1 MGFKEKGKG
10 IMIMYRKLD
19 CICGHPYGF
28 HSDYSV
34 VRLPCIHKID
44 KYPFVCLC
52 INYDPAGHNPEL
64 ENVLC
69 PRCRLVRLEKVDRH
83 YICIA
88 CQYVMLESQVLELV
102 G

>member
-1 MGFKEKGKG
+1 MN
-10 IMIMYRKLD
+10 MYKKLD
-19 CICGHPYGF
+19 CICGHPAVEHQFKDGSF
-28 HSDYSV
+28 T
-34 VRLPCIHKID
+34 PCYLWD
-44 KYPFVCLC
+44 REDTCSCEV
-52 INYDPAGHNPEL
+52 YDPAGHNPEL

-69 PRCRLVRLEKVDRH
+69 PRCRLVRLEKVERH

>member
-1 MGFKEKGKG
+1 MN
-10 IMIMYRKLD
+10 MYRKLD
-19 CICGHPYGF
+19 CTCGHSYVSHFIGWN
-28 HSDYSV
+28 
-34 VRLPCIHKID
+34 ID
-44 KYPFVCLC
+44 GLMGCGIQKCVCKE
-52 INYDPAGHNPEL
+52 YDAAGHNPEL

-69 PRCRLVRLEKVDRH
+69 PRCRLVRLEKVERH

>member
-1 MGFKEKGKG
+1 MN
-10 IMIMYRKLD
+10 MYKKLN
-19 CICGHPYGF
+19 CECGHSYDD
-28 HSDYSV
+28 HSEYAQN
-34 VRLPCIHKID
+34 PCIHKPMAGE
-44 KYPFVCLC
+44 YPLGCFCTK
-52 INYDPAGHNPEL
+52 YDPAGHNPEL

-69 PRCRLVRLEKVDRH
+69 PRCRLVRLERIDRH

>member
-1 MGFKEKGKG
+1 
-10 IMIMYRKLD
+10 MYKKLD
-19 CICGHPYGF
+19 CTCGHEYMQHEYNKG
-28 HSDYSV
+28 YS
-34 VRLPCIHKID
+34 LDSCWCACIH
-44 KYPFVCLC
+44 
-52 INYDPAGHNPEL
+52 YDPAGHNPEL

-69 PRCRLVRLEKVDRH
+69 PRCRLVRLERVDRH

>member
-1 MGFKEKGKG
+1 MN
-10 IMIMYRKLD
+10 MYKKLD
-19 CICGHPYGF
+19 CECGHGYDCHIFEWGPEGF
-28 HSDYSV
+28 
-34 VRLPCIHKID
+34 CGKG
-44 KYPFVCLC
+44 LC
-52 INYDPAGHNPEL
+52 HCNKYDPAGHNPEL

-69 PRCRLVRLEKVDRH
+69 PRCRLVRLERVDRH

>member
-1 MGFKEKGKG
+1 MN
-10 IMIMYRKLD
+10 MYRKLD
-19 CICGHPYGF
+19 CTCGHEHSQHIYCRGYGLDACWCSCN
-28 HSDYSV
+28 H
-34 VRLPCIHKID
+34 
-44 KYPFVCLC
+44 
-52 INYDPAGHNPEL
+52 YDAAGHNPEL

-69 PRCRLVRLEKVDRH
+69 PRCRLVRLEKVERH